1 MKIKLN
7 INTLSLNVG
16 WDDMAHCQ
24 PYVVRRRGPTNE
36 CIVVI
41 KLINEMACFDK
52 GGSITHSNNVAY
64 FNNNYEIL
72 RRLGANESLVIEGGN

>member
-7 INTLSLNVG
+7 INTLLSNVG

-24 PYVVRRRGPTNE
+24 PYVVRRRDGE

-41 KLINEMACFDK
+41 KLINEMVFFDK
-52 GGSITHSNNVAY
+52 DGSITQSNNVAY

-72 RRLGANESLVIEGGN
+72 RKLGTGESLVIEGGN